1 MEHLLDRAVQITR
14 PLRVEDGQGGWKAEP
29 FVVPGCQGRV
39 RPLTTREARFET
51 KTTHVIYL
59 PAGTDIRAGDIAMID
74 NVEYEVI
81 GVRYVSVTWHHIE
94 VDVKSKQVK
103 M

>member
-14 PLRVEDGQGGWKAEP
+14 PLRVPDGQGGAKEEP
-29 FVVPGCQGRV
+29 FVIPGCQGRV
-39 RPLTTREARFET
+39 RSLTTREARFET
-51 KTTHVIYL
+51 NTTHVIYL

-74 NVEYEVI
+74 NVEYKAI

-94 VDVKSKQVK
+94 VDAKSTQTV